1 MIHQPGDHGDRRN
14 PQTKAAQPPEATPPV
29 TTRVYAEMV
38 TAEAERI
45 IRERAV
51 AAGDDM
57 TAPNWLF
64 GQFAMAFTN
73 GTIAEAARNIAAKG
87 IKRT

>member
-14 PQTKAAQPPEATPPV
+14 PQTKAAQPPEALPPV
-29 TTRVYAEMV
+29 TTKEYAEMV

-57 TAPNWLF
+57 TVPNWLF
-64 GQFAMAFTN
+64 GQFAMAFVN
-73 GTIAEAARNIAAKG
+73 GTLAEAARNIAAKG
-87 IKRT
+87 ITRK